1 MNKYDNMIEKN
12 RKVSEEKIARAKSA
26 IREISKAKSAIREMI
41 EDEEKVTIPKLM
53 KKTGLSR
60 GFFYKNP
67 TVRKEMDRAL
77 DLQAGMVDSKRKV
90 LDLAMENRIE
100 LLEKTIRELKKE
112 NKELKQKN
120 EKQQKLLNKK
130 NLSILK
136 S

>member
-1 MNKYDNMIEKN
+1 MDGAKNMSKYDNMIERN
-12 RKVSEEKIARAKSA
+12 RKVSEEKISR
-26 IREISKAKSAIREMI
+26 AKSAIREMI

-60 GFFYKNP
+60 GFFYKNA
-67 TVRKEMDRAL
+67 TVRKEIDRAL
-77 DLQAGMVDSKRKV
+77 DLQAGMVDSKRKI

-100 LLEKTIRELKKE
+100 LLEKTIKELKKE
-112 NKELKQKN
+112 NMELKQQN
-120 EKQQKLLNKK
+120 EKQQKLLNKR

>member
-1 MNKYDNMIEKN
+1 MDGVKNMNKYDNMIEWN
-12 RKVSEEKIARAKSA
+12 RKASEEK
-26 IREISKAKSAIREMI
+26 ISKAKSAIREMI

-60 GFFYKNP
+60 GFFYKNA
-67 TVRKEMDRAL
+67 TVRKEIDRAL
-77 DLQAGMVDSKRKV
+77 DLQAGMVDSKRKI

-100 LLEKTIRELKKE
+100 LLEKTIKELKKD
-112 NKELKQKN
+112 NMELKQQN
-120 EKQQKLLNKK
+120 EKQQKLLNKR

>member
-1 MNKYDNMIEKN
+1 
-12 RKVSEEKIARAKSA
+12 
-26 IREISKAKSAIREMI
+26 
-41 EDEEKVTIPKLM
+41 M

-67 TVRKEMDRAL
+67 VARKEMDRAL
-77 DLQAGMVDSKRKV
+77 DLQAGMVDSKRRV
-90 LDLAMENRIE
+90 LDMVMENRIE
-100 LLEKTIRELKKE
+100 MLEQTITKLKKE
-112 NKELKQKN
+112 NAELKQQN

>member
-1 MNKYDNMIEKN
+1 MDGVKNMNKYDNMIEWN
-12 RKVSEEKIARAKSA
+12 RKASEEK
-26 IREISKAKSAIREMI
+26 ISKAKSAIREMI

-77 DLQAGMVDSKRKV
+77 DLLAGMVDSKRKV

>member
-1 MNKYDNMIEKN
+1 MNKYDNMIEWN
-12 RKVSEEKIARAKSA
+12 RKASEEK
-26 IREISKAKSAIREMI
+26 ISKAKSAIREMI

>member
-12 RKVSEEKIARAKSA
+12 RKASEEKIA
-26 IREISKAKSAIREMI
+26 KAKGAIREMI
-41 EDEEKVTIPKLM
+41 EENEKVTIPKLM

-67 TVRKEMDRAL
+67 SVRGEIDRAL
-77 DLQAGMVDSKRKV
+77 DLQAGMVDSKRKI
-90 LDLAMENRIE
+90 LDMAMENRIKV
-100 LLEKTIRELKKE
+100 LEQTVAKLKKE
-112 NKELKQKN
+112 NAELNVQNAKLQR
-120 EKQQKLLNKK
+120 LLNKK

>member
-12 RKVSEEKIARAKSA
+12 RKASEEKIV
-26 IREISKAKSAIREMI
+26 KAKGAIREMI
-41 EDEEKVTIPKLM
+41 EENEKVTIPKLM

-67 TVRKEMDRAL
+67 SVRGEINRAL
-77 DLQAGMVDSKRKV
+77 DLQAGMVDSKRKI
-90 LDLAMENRIE
+90 LDMAMENRIKV
-100 LLEKTIRELKKE
+100 LEQTVAKLKKE
-112 NKELKQKN
+112 NAELNVQNAKLQR
-120 EKQQKLLNKK
+120 LLNKK

>member
-1 MNKYDNMIEKN
+1 MNKYDNMIERN

-26 IREISKAKSAIREMI
+26 IREMI
-41 EDEEKVTIPKLM
+41 EEEEKVTIPKLM

-67 TVRKEMDRAL
+67 MVRKEIDRVL

-90 LDLAMENRIE
+90 LDMVMENRIE
-100 LLEKTIRELKKE
+100 LLEQTVTKLKKE
-112 NKELKQKN
+112 NAELKRQN
-120 EKQQKLLNKK
+120 EKFQKLLNKK

>member
-1 MNKYDNMIEKN
+1 MSKYDNMIERN
-12 RKVSEEKIARAKSA
+12 RKVSEEKISR
-26 IREISKAKSAIREMI
+26 AKSAIREMI

-60 GFFYKNP
+60 GFFYKNA
-67 TVRKEMDRAL
+67 TVRKEIDRAL
-77 DLQAGMVDSKRKV
+77 DLQAGMVDSKRKI

-100 LLEKTIRELKKE
+100 LLEKTIKKKKKE
-112 NKELKQKN
+112 NMELKQQN
-120 EKQQKLLNKK
+120 EKQQKLLNKR

>member
-1 MNKYDNMIEKN
+1 MDGVKNMNKYDNMIEWN
-12 RKVSEEKIARAKSA
+12 RKASEEK
-26 IREISKAKSAIREMI
+26 ISKAKSAIREMI

-130 NLSILK
+130 NLSILN

>member
-1 MNKYDNMIEKN
+1 MSKYDNMIERN
-12 RKVSEEKIARAKSA
+12 RKVSEEKISR
-26 IREISKAKSAIREMI
+26 AKSAIREMI

-60 GFFYKNP
+60 GFFYKNA
-67 TVRKEMDRAL
+67 TVRKEIDRAL
-77 DLQAGMVDSKRKV
+77 DLQAGMVDSKRKI

-100 LLEKTIRELKKE
+100 LLEKTIKELKKE
-112 NKELKQKN
+112 NMELKQQN
-120 EKQQKLLNKK
+120 EKQQKLLNKR

>member
-1 MNKYDNMIEKN
+1 MDGVKNMNKYDNMIEWN
-12 RKVSEEKIARAKSA
+12 RKASEEK
-26 IREISKAKSAIREMI
+26 ISKAKSAIREMI

-90 LDLAMENRIE
+90 LDLARENRIE

>member
-1 MNKYDNMIEKN
+1 MDGAKNMSKYDNMIERN
-12 RKVSEEKIARAKSA
+12 RKVSEEKISR
-26 IREISKAKSAIREMI
+26 AKSAIREMI

-60 GFFYKNP
+60 GFFYKNA
-67 TVRKEMDRAL
+67 TVRKEIDRAL
-77 DLQAGMVDSKRKV
+77 DLQAGMVDSKRRV
-90 LDLAMENRIE
+90 QDMVMENRIE
-100 LLEKTIRELKKE
+100 MLEQTVTKLKKE
-112 NKELKQKN
+112 NAELKQQN

>member
-1 MNKYDNMIEKN
+1 MDGAKNMNKYDNMIEWN
-12 RKVSEEKIARAKSA
+12 RKASEEK
-26 IREISKAKSAIREMI
+26 ISKAKSAIREMI

>member
-1 MNKYDNMIEKN
+1 MSKYDNMIERN
-12 RKVSEEKIARAKSA
+12 RKVSEEKISR
-26 IREISKAKSAIREMI
+26 AKSAIREMI

-60 GFFYKNP
+60 GFFYKNA
-67 TVRKEMDRAL
+67 TVRKEIDRAL
-77 DLQAGMVDSKRKV
+77 DLQAGMVDSKRKI

>member
-1 MNKYDNMIEKN
+1 MSKYDNMIERN
-12 RKVSEEKIARAKSA
+12 RKVSEEKISR
-26 IREISKAKSAIREMI
+26 AKSAIREMI

-60 GFFYKNP
+60 GFFYKNA
-67 TVRKEMDRAL
+67 TVRKEIDRAL
-77 DLQAGMVDSKRKV
+77 ELQAGMVDSKRKI

-100 LLEKTIRELKKE
+100 LLEKTIKELNKENVELK
-112 NKELKQKN
+112 LQN
-120 EKQQKLLNKK
+120 EKQQKLLNKR

>member
-1 MNKYDNMIEKN
+1 MNKYDNMIERN

-26 IREISKAKSAIREMI
+26 IREMI
-41 EDEEKVTIPKLM
+41 EEEEKITIPKLM

-67 TVRKEMDRAL
+67 TVRKEIDRAL

-90 LDLAMENRIE
+90 LDMVMENRIE
-100 LLEKTIRELKKE
+100 LLEQTVTKLKRE
-112 NKELKQKN
+112 NAELKQQN
-120 EKQQKLLNKK
+120 EKLQKLLNKK

>member
-1 MNKYDNMIEKN
+1 MSGTGKLVKKRYQE
-12 RKVSEEKIARAKSA
+12 RKA
-26 IREISKAKSAIREMI
+26 AIREMI

-60 GFFYKNP
+60 GFFYKNA
-67 TVRKEMDRAL
+67 TVRKEIDRAL
-77 DLQAGMVDSKRKV
+77 DLQAGMVDSKRKI

-100 LLEKTIRELKKE
+100 LLEKTIKELKKE
-112 NKELKQKN
+112 NMELKQQN
-120 EKQQKLLNKK
+120 EKQQKLLNKR

>member
-1 MNKYDNMIEKN
+1 MDGVKNMNKYDNMIEWN
-12 RKVSEEKIARAKSA
+12 RKASEEK
-26 IREISKAKSAIREMI
+26 ISKAKSAIREMI
-41 EDEEKVTIPKLM
+41 EDEEKVTSPKLM